1 MSLGIILSPYGKV
14 PGAYPSAINYS
25 YGGNGQFLCPPDPQY
40 DTRGE
45 QGFYYDTPLGGAE
58 EATTPVEKFKAKWLA
73 FWLKVFPPPAAPV
86 VAPAPEPVT
95 LTTVN
100 TPRIFNQSAPT
111 DFDMSSMLQYTPVTR
126 PWVAAKEADWTG
138 PWLPPNGWNPAGQ
151 YGPQPHMNAG
161 YAQVPSPIAAPNQPL
176 SGYGL
181 GETTDEVLAALTAH
195 NQRVFALTFVSTAAV
210 AIAAVL
216 GAYRTVKLLR
226 NAK

>member
-45 QGFYYDTPLGGAE
+45 QGFYYDTALGNAD
-58 EATTPVEKFKAKWLA
+58 ATPVEKFKEKWLQ
-73 FWLKVFPPPAAPV
+73 FWLKVFPPPAAPP
-86 VAPAPEPVT
+86 APTPEPVV

-100 TPRIFNQSAPT
+100 KPRIFTQSAPT

-126 PWVAAKEADWTG
+126 PWVASKEASWTG

-151 YGPQPHMNAG
+151 FGPQPHMNAD
-161 YAQVPSPIAAPNQPL
+161 YPQAQSP
-176 SGYGL
+176 L
-181 GETTDEVLAALTAH
+181 GEATEDVLAALTAH

-226 NAK
+226 SAK